1 MGGGGGC
8 AGAFEQAQVLRK
20 LASKRWGIFALK
32 IGTEH
37 NCGNY
42 YTTKRDRP
50 KREFKIM
57 MSGPQAEFCGDKKAR
72 TEHLVLTTSNKT
84 ESTKEDKIE
93 DKLNPEPFE
102 NNKPC

>member
-1 MGGGGGC
+1 
-8 AGAFEQAQVLRK
+8 
-20 LASKRWGIFALK
+20 
-32 IGTEH
+32 
-37 NCGNY
+37 
-42 YTTKRDRP
+42 
-50 KREFKIM
+50 M